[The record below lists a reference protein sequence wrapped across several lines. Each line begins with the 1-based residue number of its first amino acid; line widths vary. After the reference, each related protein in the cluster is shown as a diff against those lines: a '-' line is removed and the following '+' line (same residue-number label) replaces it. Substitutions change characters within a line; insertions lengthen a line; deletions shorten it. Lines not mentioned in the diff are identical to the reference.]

1 MKDKKTLILLV
12 TCEGPFA
19 ELVQKNVAVLALFLS
34 SFRSQFLTG
43 ECDFHSY
50 EPFTTGIS
58 TLRKYSFRL
67 LSPWQWEGL
76 PALLE
81 GLSGLAFFSP
91 KILLFFSYDFSGYFL
106 QLFLRLHLRSGS
118 ELRKQ
123 HNNLRFTISKL

>member
-81 GLSGLAFFSP
+81 GLSGLAFFFQ
-91 KILLFFSYDFSGYFL
+91 KILLFFSYDFSGVL
-106 QLFLRLHLRSGS
+106 PSI
-118 ELRKQ
+118 
-123 HNNLRFTISKL
+123 ISASLSQ